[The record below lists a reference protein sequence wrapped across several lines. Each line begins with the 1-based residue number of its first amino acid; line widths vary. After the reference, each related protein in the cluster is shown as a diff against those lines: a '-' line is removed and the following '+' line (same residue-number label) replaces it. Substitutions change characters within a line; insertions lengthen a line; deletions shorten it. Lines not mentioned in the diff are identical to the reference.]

1 MASLKVATAS
11 PEETFA
17 VARALGQRHPE
28 GGIFYL
34 EGDLGAG
41 KTIFA
46 KGLAAAYGVDPED
59 VVSPTFALV
68 NRYSSGKRTVYHVD
82 LYRIESDRELAE
94 LGLEELE
101 DEPGSVVV
109 FEWAEKLGRYRRP
122 EATLIRLRAASET
135 TRQIE
140 IQEPPLEEKA

>member
-82 LYRIESDRELAE
+82 LYRIENDRELAE
-94 LGLEELE
+94 LGLEEIE
-101 DEPGSVVV
+101 GEPGLVIVV
-109 FEWAEKLGRYRRP
+109 EWAEKLGRFRRP
-122 EATLIRLRAASET
+122 EAIVIRLETAGESTRA
-135 TRQIE
+135 IE
-140 IQEPPLEEKA
+140 IIQLQPEERH

>member
-82 LYRIESDRELAE
+82 LYRIENDRELAE
-94 LGLEELE
+94 LGLEEIE
-101 DEPGSVVV
+101 GEPGLVILV
-109 FEWAEKLGRYRRP
+109 EWAEKLGRFRRP
-122 EATLIRLRAASET
+122 EAIVIRLETAGESTRA
-135 TRQIE
+135 IE
-140 IQEPPLEEKA
+140 IIQLQPEERH